1 MSQPSAPL
9 RVLIVDDEPLAHDVL
24 KAYVARVAHLQLVGQ
39 CYTAL
44 EALTFLHQNPVEVLL
59 LDLNMPEMTGLEL
72 LRALPR
78 PPHTILTTAYSEF
91 ALESYDFGV
100 VDYLLKPV
108 SLPRFLKAIAKL
120 PTAAPV
126 AAAAALPT
134 SAPPAAP
141 AAPAALLLRDG
152 TTTHRVLP
160 ADIRWL
166 EAYGNYVK
174 VQTATGRLVVTD
186 TFRHLLGQ
194 LPPADFMQVHKSYA
208 VPLRLVER
216 LEGNVLT
223 VAGQDLPLGAAF
235 RQEFLR
241 RWTARPAH
249 LTP

>member
-1 MSQPSAPL
+1 MRQLAAPL
-9 RVLIVDDEPLAHDVL
+9 QVLIVDDEPLAHEVL
-24 KAYVARVAHLQLVGQ
+24 KAHVARVAHLRLAGH

-44 EALTFLHQNPVEVLL
+44 EALTFLHEHPVDVLL

-91 ALESYDFGV
+91 ALESYEYGV

-108 SLPRFLKAIAKL
+108 SLPRFLRAIAKL
-120 PTAAPV
+120 PTATSVPAP
-126 AAAAALPT
+126 AALPL
-134 SAPPAAP
+134 APP
-141 AAPAALLLRDG
+141 PAALLLRDG
-152 TTTHRVLP
+152 STTHRVAP
-160 ADIRWL
+160 TDIRWL

-174 VQTATGRLVVTD
+174 VQTSAGRLVITD
-186 TFRHLLGQ
+186 TFRHLLSQ
-194 LPPADFMQVHKSYA
+194 LPPTDFMQVHKSYA

-223 VAGQDLPLGAAF
+223 VAGQQLPLGAAF

-241 RWTARPAH
+241 RWTAP
-249 LTP
+249 LG

>member
-1 MSQPSAPL
+1 MNQPAAPL
-9 RVLIVDDEPLAHDVL
+9 QVLIVDDEPLAHEVL
-24 KAYVARVAHLQLVGQ
+24 KAHVARVAHLHLAGH

-44 EALTFLHQNPVEVLL
+44 EALTFLHEHPVDVLL

-91 ALESYDFGV
+91 ALESYEYGV

-108 SLPRFLKAIAKL
+108 SLPRFLRAIAKL
-120 PTAAPV
+120 PTA
-126 AAAAALPT
+126 T
-134 SAPPAAP
+134 SAPAP
-141 AAPAALLLRDG
+141 PLATVPAALLLRDG
-152 TTTHRVLP
+152 STTHRVAP

-174 VQTATGRLVVTD
+174 VQTSAGRLVITD
-186 TFRHLLGQ
+186 TFRHLLSQ

-223 VAGQDLPLGAAF
+223 VAGQQLPLGAAF

-241 RWTARPAH
+241 RWTAP
-249 LTP
+249 LG

>member
-1 MSQPSAPL
+1 MSQLAAPL

-24 KAYVARVAHLQLVGQ
+24 KAYVARVAHLRLVGQ
-39 CYTAL
+39 CYTTL
-44 EALTFLHQNPVEVLL
+44 EALTFLHQNPVDVLL

-108 SLPRFLKAIAKL
+108 SLPRFLRAVAKL
-120 PTAAPV
+120 PTAAPAV
-126 AAAAALPT
+126 LAT
-134 SAPPAAP
+134 PPAP
-141 AAPAALLLRDG
+141 AVPAPAALLLRDG
-152 TTTHRVLP
+152 ITTHRVLP

-174 VQTATGRLVVTD
+174 VQTSAARLVVTD
-186 TFRHLLGQ
+186 TFRHLLSQ
-194 LPPADFMQVHKSYA
+194 LPAADFMQVHKSYA

-223 VAGQDLPLGAAF
+223 VAGQELPLGAAF

-241 RWTARPAH
+241 RWTAPAG
-249 LTP
+249 

>member
-1 MSQPSAPL
+1 MSQPAAPL
-9 RVLIVDDEPLAHDVL
+9 RVLIVDDEPLAHEVL
-24 KAYVARVAHLQLVGQ
+24 KTYVARVAHLELVGQ

-44 EALTFLHQNPVEVLL
+44 EALTFLHQTPVDVLL

-91 ALESYDFGV
+91 ALESYEFGV

-108 SLPRFLKAIAKL
+108 SLPRFLKAVAKL
-120 PTAAPV
+120 P
-126 AAAAALPT
+126 AAAAAAPVST
-134 SAPPAAP
+134 SLAPMAAPP

-152 TTTHRVLP
+152 TTTHRVFP

-174 VQTATGRLVVTD
+174 VQTTAGRLVIND
-186 TFRHLLGQ
+186 SFRHLLSQ
-194 LPPADFMQVHKSYA
+194 LPPAEFMQVHKSYA

-223 VAGQDLPLGAAF
+223 VAGQELPLGAAF

-241 RWTARPAH
+241 RWTAPVG
-249 LTP
+249 

>member
-1 MSQPSAPL
+1 MSQPVAPL
-9 RVLIVDDEPLAHDVL
+9 QVLIVDDEPLAHEVL
-24 KAYVARVAHLQLVGQ
+24 KAHVARVAHLHLAGH

-44 EALTFLHQNPVEVLL
+44 EALTFLHEHPVDVLL

-91 ALESYDFGV
+91 ALESYEYGV

-108 SLPRFLKAIAKL
+108 SLPRFLRAIAKL
-120 PTAAPV
+120 PTATIAP
-126 AAAAALPT
+126 APAALPL
-134 SAPPAAP
+134 AP
-141 AAPAALLLRDG
+141 APAALLLRDG
-152 TTTHRVLP
+152 STTHRVAP

-174 VQTATGRLVVTD
+174 VQTSVGRLVITD
-186 TFRHLLGQ
+186 TFRHLLSQ

-223 VAGQDLPLGAAF
+223 VAGQQLPLGAAF

-241 RWTARPAH
+241 RWTAP
-249 LTP
+249 LG

>member
-1 MSQPSAPL
+1 MSQPAAPL

-24 KAYVARVAHLQLVGQ
+24 KAYVARVGHLQLVGQ

-120 PTAAPV
+120 PTAAP
-126 AAAAALPT
+126 AAAAASIAAVPPT
-134 SAPPAAP
+134 AP
-141 AAPAALLLRDG
+141 APAALLLRDG

-223 VAGQDLPLGAAF
+223 VAGQELPLGAAF

-241 RWTARPAH
+241 RWTAPAG
-249 LTP
+249 

>member
-1 MSQPSAPL
+1 MSQPTAPL
-9 RVLIVDDEPLAHDVL
+9 RVLIVDDEPLAHEVL
-24 KAYVARVAHLQLVGQ
+24 KAHVARVAHLHLAGH

-44 EALTFLHQNPVEVLL
+44 EALTFLHEHPVDVLL

-91 ALESYDFGV
+91 ALESYEYGV

-108 SLPRFLKAIAKL
+108 SLPRFLRAIAKL
-120 PTAAPV
+120 PTAGAGSAV
-126 AAAAALPT
+126 A
-134 SAPPAAP
+134 PAAP
-141 AAPAALLLRDG
+141 PLTPLPAALLLRDG
-152 TTTHRVLP
+152 SPPPRVAP

-174 VQTATGRLVVTD
+174 VQTSVGRLVITD
-186 TFRHLLGQ
+186 TFRHLLSQ

-223 VAGQDLPLGAAF
+223 VAGQPLPLGAAF

-241 RWTARPAH
+241 RWTGVVG
-249 LTP
+249 